1 MNRVPDLIPHHPSM
15 PSQSNLICN
24 ALDYKMTGNYKP

>member
-1 MNRVPDLIPHHPSM
+1 MNGVLDLIHPTM
-15 PSQSNLICN
+15 QSQSNLICN